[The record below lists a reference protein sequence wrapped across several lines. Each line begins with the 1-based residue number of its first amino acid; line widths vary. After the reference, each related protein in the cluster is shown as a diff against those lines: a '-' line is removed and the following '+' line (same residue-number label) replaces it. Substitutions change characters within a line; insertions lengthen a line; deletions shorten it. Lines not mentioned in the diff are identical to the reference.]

1 MLREQ
6 SGTFE
11 TSSQLVT
18 QILSVTSKYVTAAL
32 TATPSSDLNAQVE
45 SYRDKQEGRMPCPLL
60 ATLTS
65 STSRGER
72 D

>member
-1 MLREQ
+1 MRLGVKYRGLHYRAI
-6 SGTFE
+6 SGDFCE
-11 TSSQLVT
+11 EV
-18 QILSVTSKYVTAAL
+18 VTATL

-45 SYRDKQEGRMPCPLL
+45 SYRDEQEGRMPCPLL

-65 STSRGER
+65 SANRGER

>member
-1 MLREQ
+1 M
-6 SGTFE
+6 F
-11 TSSQLVT
+11 
-18 QILSVTSKYVTAAL
+18 SVTGHFDVLVDGSICVTAAL

-45 SYRDKQEGRMPCPLL
+45 SYRDEQEGRMPCPLL

-65 STSRGER
+65 SADKGER

>member
-1 MLREQ
+1 MDNNLCLYY
-6 SGTFE
+6 G
-11 TSSQLVT
+11 
-18 QILSVTSKYVTAAL
+18 KPGYNVTAAL

-45 SYRDKQEGRMPCPLL
+45 SYRDEQEGRMPCPLL

-65 STSRGER
+65 SVGRGER